1 VRIELIIRMVD
12 RNDVGDKNS
21 QSLTL
26 SEAID
31 EHGIECGVVL
41 THSSQKT
48 QDDIDANDHP
58 SLVVMK

>member
-12 RNDVGDKNS
+12 RNDIGDKN
-21 QSLTL
+21 SLTL

-31 EHGIECGVVL
+31 EHGIKCGVVL
-41 THSSQKT
+41 TQSSQKS

>member
-1 VRIELIIRMVD
+1 MVD
-12 RNDVGDKNS
+12 RNDIGDKN
-21 QSLTL
+21 SLTL

-31 EHGIECGVVL
+31 EHGIKCGVVL
-41 THSSQKT
+41 TQSSQKS

>member
-1 VRIELIIRMVD
+1 MVD
-12 RNDVGDKNS
+12 RNDVDDKNS

-31 EHGIECGVVL
+31 EYGIECGVVL
-41 THSSQKT
+41 MQSSQKT
-48 QDDIDANDHP
+48 QVDIDANDHP